1 MRARALAVALFA
13 ACSSSPTGYAFDVDA
28 RFKPASRDAF
38 LHAQDAWNAITN
50 ADHQL
55 SIDGGDWRVAAEW
68 PSPECG
74 RHPGCTHSR
83 ARVVQIYSDGD
94 VLTIARHELGHVLGL
109 QHTCVSADET
119 VSPAAPGAPPCV
131 FGRPAGVMDPD
142 NGSPT
147 FTDSDLAECRRVSA
161 CQ

>member
-74 RHPGCTHSR
+74 RHDSNAPAPLRPNDPSP
-83 ARVVQIYSDGD
+83 
-94 VLTIARHELGHVLGL
+94 E
-109 QHTCVSADET
+109 SA
-119 VSPAAPGAPPCV
+119 G
-131 FGRPAGVMDPD
+131 
-142 NGSPT
+142 
-147 FTDSDLAECRRVSA
+147 
-161 CQ
+161 